1 MFVVF
6 SSEKGGQTLSG
17 MNLTNCHSVKLY
29 SEFVRKSGT
38 YGFVN
43 RSLPHISGYI
53 LKRFIAH
60 LKGDKELPAPAVYG
74 VLLDLEL
81 CYETVLGFN
90 PLLDIANKP
99 LKDLDL
105 NELDVVEKTDD
116 FTFRTN

>member
-1 MFVVF
+1 
-6 SSEKGGQTLSG
+6 
-17 MNLTNCHSVKLY
+17 MNLINCHSVKLY

-43 RSLPHISGYI
+43 GSLPHISGYI
-53 LKRFIAH
+53 LKRFIAC
-60 LKGDKELPAPAVYG
+60 LKSDKELSAPAVYG

-90 PLLDIANKP
+90 PFLDIANKP
-99 LKDLDL
+99 LRDLDL
-105 NELDVVEKTDD
+105 NELGMVDKADN

>member
-38 YGFVN
+38 YGFVY

-60 LKGDKELPAPAVYG
+60 LKGDKELSAPAVYG

-105 NELDVVEKTDD
+105 NELDVVEKTDA